1 VTVTRAGARSFGANN
16 VTEWFDRAPS
26 RQHTGSLKW
35 AKYQGRD
42 ILPLWV
48 ADMDFQPPP
57 QIVSALERWA
67 LDGVPGYCVATSGLR
82 DVMVAALKERY
93 AWEIDG
99 DALVWLP
106 GLVPAL
112 NVVTRISGE
121 LNSGAISNV
130 PIYPPFLT
138 APGNAGRTL
147 VRNPLAIEEGRYAL
161 DLSEIREACSAFMF
175 CNPQNPT
182 GRVFTRPELEQVA
195 ELCLERDLLLC
206 SDEIHCDL
214 LLDDVQHLPIASLS
228 AEIADRTITLMAP
241 SKTYNVPGLCCAFA
255 VIPNRAL
262 RRKFVRSGRGLLAE
276 VSAPGFVAC
285 EVAYRDCEEWRQA
298 LLAYLRVN
306 RQLVVDAVSAMPG
319 VRYLPGEATYLAW
332 LDCRGAGMEYPHA
345 FFERAGVGLSDGK
358 DFGQPGFVRLN
369 FGCRKAL
376 LEQALARMVAAMKEV
391 G

>member
-1 VTVTRAGARSFGANN
+1 M
-16 VTEWFDRAPS
+16 TEWFDRAPS

>member
-1 VTVTRAGARSFGANN
+1 